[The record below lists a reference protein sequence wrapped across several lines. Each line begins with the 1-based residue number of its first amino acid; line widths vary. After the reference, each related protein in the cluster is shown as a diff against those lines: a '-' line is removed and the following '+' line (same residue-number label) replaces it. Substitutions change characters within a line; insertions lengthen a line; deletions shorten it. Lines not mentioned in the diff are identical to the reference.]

1 MAAVA
6 DAIISAENEIFLMDW
21 QLETNF
27 LIFFLIH
34 THDNLKNV
42 CMQA

>member
-21 QLETNF
+21 QLEKHF
-27 LIFFLIH
+27 FFL
-34 THDNLKNV
+34 
-42 CMQA
+42 